1 MWYHRSGTA
10 MNIDIPKGVT
20 VKKLSSSYFVVT
32 DNRRSRASKARCRK
46 SNTDIKNN
54 SLFLEE
60 PVRHRRRKQSGDLEQ
75 STSMYA
81 DKPLR
86 TPVHSRIRTRT
97 RSNKKKDTKPLPMR
111 IMQLRLGLA

>member
-10 MNIDIPKGVT
+10 MNIGIPKGVT

-32 DNRRSRASKARCRK
+32 DTRKSRSSKTRCRK
-46 SNTDIKNN
+46 SNLDIKNN
-54 SLFLEE
+54 SMFLEE
-60 PVRHRRRKQSGDLEQ
+60 PVHHRRRKRSIDFEQ

-81 DKPLR
+81 DRPLR
-86 TPVHSRIRTRT
+86 APVHCRIRTRT

-111 IMQLRLGLA
+111 IMQLRLASL